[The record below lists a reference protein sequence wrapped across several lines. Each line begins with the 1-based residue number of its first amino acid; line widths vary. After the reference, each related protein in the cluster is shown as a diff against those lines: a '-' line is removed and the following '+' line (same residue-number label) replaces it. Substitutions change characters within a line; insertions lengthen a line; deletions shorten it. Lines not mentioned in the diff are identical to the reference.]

1 MKERKR
7 EFYNRLEEQIK
18 KNHDFPAVYLF
29 KFIIPND
36 NKTLALT
43 EALFGPEAEV
53 QIRQS
58 SKGNYISIS
67 GKELMIDADSIINRY
82 KSAEKIDG
90 LIAL

>member
-1 MKERKR
+1 MTEKH
-7 EFYNRLEEQIK
+7 EFYVRLKEQIE
-18 KNHDFPAVYLF
+18 KNHDFPIVYLF

-36 NKTLALT
+36 NRVLALT
-43 EALFGPEAEV
+43 EALFGAEAEV

-82 KSAEKIDG
+82 KSAEKIKG